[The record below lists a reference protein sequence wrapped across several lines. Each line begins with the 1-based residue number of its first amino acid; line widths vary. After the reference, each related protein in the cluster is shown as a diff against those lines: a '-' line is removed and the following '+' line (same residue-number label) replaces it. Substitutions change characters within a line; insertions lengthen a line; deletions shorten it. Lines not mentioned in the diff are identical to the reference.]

1 MEIPN
6 SELLSVLQEFNS
18 WWSGQP
24 ITDLPE
30 WERSAS
36 AAVWSWIQDRES
48 RRSLLLTGARQVGK
62 TTLYRQAIR
71 RLLKEGYP
79 ATNILYA
86 TFDHPIVKLAGLE
99 RTLRAWE
106 EFFPAAP
113 EHPRIFFL
121 DEIQNVPN
129 WQVWLKHQVDF
140 KPGHRIAVTGS
151 ASPLRSASAES
162 GVGRWETIPLATLS
176 FSEFLRLR
184 GVEPPSLPSVKSLR
198 ALFDWEPTEF
208 ARTASAARGLTVHF
222 HDYLLR
228 GGFPEP
234 AMVNDLSRCQRLLR
248 EDIVDKVL
256 KRDMTALYGVR
267 RVLDVEKIFLYLCY
281 HDGGIL
287 DLGVLTRELEGVN
300 KQSALNFLDLFES
313 THLIYRL
320 KPHGYGKEVLRGRDK
335 IYLADAALPGA
346 VLLLGRRLLEKPERL
361 GAAVETAFF
370 KHVFTRY
377 YAETPIFSYW
387 RDKSGKRNEDVEV
400 DLIAQLGDRLVPFE
414 VKYQDAEITAKR
426 LKGLRRF
433 LEKYGIDQGYVI
445 SQRWEDFGIM
455 QVESANIGSERKKL
469 QAHVLCIPAPL
480 ACYWLSI

>member
-1 MEIPN
+1 M
-6 SELLSVLQEFNS
+6 L
-18 WWSGQP
+18 
-24 ITDLPE
+24 
-30 WERSAS
+30 
-36 AAVWSWIQDRES
+36 
-48 RRSLLLTGARQVGK
+48 
-62 TTLYRQAIR
+62 
-71 RLLKEGYP
+71 
-79 ATNILYA
+79 
-86 TFDHPIVKLAGLE
+86 
-99 RTLRAWE
+99 
-106 EFFPAAP
+106 
-113 EHPRIFFL
+113 FL
-121 DEIQNVPN
+121 DEIQNVPD
-129 WQVWLKHQVDF
+129 WQIWLKHQVDF
-140 KPGHRIAVTGS
+140 KHGRRIAVTGS

-184 GVEPPSLPSVKSLR
+184 GIELPPLPPVKSLR
-198 ALFDWEPTEF
+198 TLFDWEPIDF
-208 ARTASAARGLTVHF
+208 AVTASTARGLTVHF

-234 AMVNDLSRCQRLLR
+234 AMVTELSRCQRLLR

-256 KRDMTALYGVR
+256 KRDMTAHYGVR

-287 DLGVLTRELEGVN
+287 DLGMLTRELDGVN
-300 KQSALNFLDLFES
+300 RQSALNFLDLFEA

-320 KPHGYGKEVLRGRDK
+320 KPYGYGKEVLRGRDK

-387 RDKSGKRNEDVEV
+387 RDRKSKRDENVEV

-414 VKYQDAEITAKR
+414 VKYQDAQITAKR
-426 LKGLRRF
+426 LKGLRLF
-433 LEKYGIDQGYVI
+433 VEKYGIEHGYVI

-455 QVESANIGSERKKL
+455 EVESAIIGSERNKL
-469 QAHVLCIPAPL
+469 QASILCIPAPL
-480 ACYWLSI
+480 ACFWLSV

>member
-1 MEIPN
+1 
-6 SELLSVLQEFNS
+6 
-18 WWSGQP
+18 
-24 ITDLPE
+24 
-30 WERSAS
+30 
-36 AAVWSWIQDRES
+36 
-48 RRSLLLTGARQVGK
+48 
-62 TTLYRQAIR
+62 
-71 RLLKEGYP
+71 LLKEGYP

-86 TFDHPIVKLAGLE
+86 TFDHPILKLAGLE
-99 RTLRAWE
+99 RTFRAWE
-106 EFFPAAP
+106 ELFPAAP
-113 EHPRIFFL
+113 EQPRMLFL
-121 DEIQNVPN
+121 DEIQNVPD
-129 WQVWLKHQVDF
+129 WQIWLKHQVDF
-140 KPGHRIAVTGS
+140 KHGRRIAVTGS

-184 GVEPPSLPSVKSLR
+184 GIELPPLPPVKSLR
-198 ALFDWEPTEF
+198 TLFDWEPIDF
-208 ARTASAARGLTVHF
+208 AVTASTARGLTVHF

-234 AMVNDLSRCQRLLR
+234 AMVTELSRCQRLLR

-256 KRDMTALYGVR
+256 KRDMTAHYGVR

-287 DLGVLTRELEGVN
+287 DLGMLTRELDGVN
-300 KQSALNFLDLFES
+300 RQSALNFLDLFEA

-320 KPHGYGKEVLRGRDK
+320 KPYGYGKEVLRGRDK

-387 RDKSGKRNEDVEV
+387 RDRKSKRDENVEV

-414 VKYQDAEITAKR
+414 VKYQDAQITAKR
-426 LKGLRRF
+426 LKGLRLF
-433 LEKYGIDQGYVI
+433 VEKYGIEHGYVI

-455 QVESANIGSERKKL
+455 EVESAIIGSERNKL
-469 QAHVLCIPAPL
+469 QASILCIPAPL
-480 ACYWLSI
+480 ACFWLSV